1 MESVEKWPLY
11 KSPKGLIETFVHSA
25 TPGSDLPAPSFQTF
39 KLDEDSDQSFAGMA
53 AICAAR
59 AGVNPHLPEVLIKV
73 KSGAQDGSIR

>member
-1 MESVEKWPLY
+1 MCYLAHKRFFGKPQRV
-11 KSPKGLIETFVHSA
+11 
-25 TPGSDLPAPSFQTF
+25 PSFQTF

-73 KSGAQDGSIR
+73 KSGAQDEIDSIKIID